1 MYYMAMIVCAHDPN
15 ILLRTNPER
24 SCLMAVQK
32 LYCKLS
38 EKVLLKLGDAN
49 SKCDK
54 STAIARSNTI
64 CLELSFKAREFENPA
79 DHRGLW

>member
-1 MYYMAMIVCAHDPN
+1 MAMIVCTHDPN
-15 ILLRTNPER
+15 ILLRTDPER

-32 LYCKLS
+32 LYYTLS
-38 EKVLLKLGDAN
+38 EKVLNKLAEAD

-54 STAIARSNTI
+54 STAIARSDTI
-64 CLELSFKAREFENPA
+64 CLELSFKAREFEICPA